1 MLVGFSLF
9 PKRFLPLIYLVTSF
23 EKSKKYIQN
32 EKLKIL
38 CTIPN
43 QTCTQNAWKLQKN
56 IIEKIESFIPLFQ
69 SEEKIESYF
78 TLFSSFDD

>member
-1 MLVGFSLF
+1 MLIGFSLF
-9 PKRFLPLIYLVTSF
+9 PSKLLPLIYSIMGF
-23 EKSKKYIQN
+23 ENNEYIQN

-56 IIEKIESFIPLFQ
+56 IIEKIECFIPLFKVK
-69 SEEKIESYF
+69 EKIESYF